1 MTRILYTIPDAAEQV
16 SQSVD
21 TIRRAIKATGHEK
34 DGPPPLRAK
43 RDGRKYLI
51 QHEALV
57 AWAASLRDA

>member
-16 SQSVD
+16 SQSVN
-21 TIRRAIKATGHEK
+21 TIRRAIHATGAEK

-51 QHEALV
+51 EHEALV
-57 AWAASLRDA
+57 AWASSLKDA